1 MYMYVEREN
10 LFKDCFDLCCVYLY
24 TSLSIQ
30 DLSLITWVNIKTSRK
45 WLTVAI
51 FRKWQ
56 TAVWHYGL
64 TGGHD
69 WHVWGGV
76 MTYMVDLHG

>member
-1 MYMYVEREN
+1 MLNMIFLGEP
-10 LFKDCFDLCCVYLY
+10 
-24 TSLSIQ
+24 S
-30 DLSLITWVNIKTSRK
+30 KTSRK

-51 FRKWQ
+51 FQKWQ

-69 WHVWGGV
+69 WHGWGGV
-76 MTYMVDLHG
+76 MTDMVDLHG